1 MNLREIGIDLLFI
14 AAGYVS
20 GSILFAYLLPK
31 RIKGIDIREVSKDK
45 NPGTANAFMYAGIP
59 VGCAV
64 IFCELLKGALP
75 VFLAA
80 QMTDRKNPLF
90 ALVMAAPAAGHAFS
104 CFHKGKGGKT
114 IAVSFGIAVGLYPD
128 MRLLGLLIFYF
139 LFFSLVIVVRPHLI
153 RAILTFMCVG
163 INSCLILH
171 NRTLSAGILIIA
183 LIVIIKH
190 VEGYHGEKAEVL
202 LFRKKIK

>member
-1 MNLREIGIDLLFI
+1 MNLWEMVIDLLFI
-14 AAGYVS
+14 AAGYIS

-31 RIKGIDIREVSKDK
+31 KLKGIDIREVSKDK

-64 IFCELLKGALP
+64 ILCELLKGALP
-75 VFLAA
+75 VFCAA
-80 QMTDRKNPLF
+80 QMAGRTNPLF

-114 IAVSFGIAVGLYPD
+114 IAVSFGIAIGLYPD
-128 MRLLGLLIFYF
+128 VRLLGMLIFYF
-139 LFFSLVIVVRPHLI
+139 LFFSLVVIVRPHLI

-163 INSCLILH
+163 INSCLMLH

-190 VEGYHGEKAEVL
+190 LEGYHGEKAEVYL
-202 LFRKKIK
+202 LRKKIR